1 MKTKLRN
8 RTGISRSGLRKI
20 EAIAA
25 QGERGIRR
33 SFVAA
38 DRRAFKGG
46 LYHE

>member
-33 SFVAA
+33 RLSSWQ
-38 DRRAFKGG
+38 RNEGG
-46 LYHE
+46 LNAK